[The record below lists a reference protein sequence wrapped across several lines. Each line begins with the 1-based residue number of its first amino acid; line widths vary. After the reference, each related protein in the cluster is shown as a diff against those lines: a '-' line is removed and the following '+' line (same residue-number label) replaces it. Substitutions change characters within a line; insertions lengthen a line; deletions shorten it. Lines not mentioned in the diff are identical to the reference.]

1 MRRQISR
8 VRAWTIVALVF
19 GTLAGC
25 QGYRTEGAR
34 TPGEFADDVAIQA
47 AVKTALVRA
56 EGVKGAGI
64 NVEVRQSV
72 VTLFGRVGSE
82 QERSLALTT
91 ARGVGGVASV
101 VDRLTLVKAE

>member
-1 MRRQISR
+1 MLRQISR
-8 VRAWTIVALVF
+8 AGTWTILVF
-19 GTLAGC
+19 ALGTLAGC
-25 QGYRTEGAR
+25 QGYRTEGTR

-56 EGVKGAGI
+56 EGVKGAPI

-72 VTLFGRVGSE
+72 VTLFGRVSSE
-82 QERSLALTT
+82 EERRLALTT
-91 ARGVGGVASV
+91 ARDVGGVRSV